1 MFTGIIEEMGIVESV
16 SPSESG
22 FRLKVTIR
30 KCGRGLRLG
39 DSLAVNG
46 CCLTVVKIGID
57 GRKKHVCFD
66 LLQETWIRTN
76 LQFLRA
82 GSLVNLERALA
93 AGGRLSGHFV
103 TGHVDALAKITR
115 WEKVGNDHQL
125 RIVPPLELMR
135 YMIHKGSIAEDGIIL
150 TVAEVTATDFM
161 MWIIPHT
168 LESTALKER
177 SVGGFVNIEADILGK
192 YVERL
197 SRQSVL

>member
-1 MFTGIIEEMGIVESV
+1 MFTGIIEETGQVESL
-16 SPSESG
+16 SPSEG
-22 FRLKVTIR
+22 GHRLKVTLR

-46 CCLTVVKIGID
+46 CCLTVAKIDID
-57 GRKKHVCFD
+57 GRKKHVFFD
-66 LLQETWIRTN
+66 LLQETLLRTN

-103 TGHVDALAKITR
+103 TGHVDSVAKITR
-115 WEKVGNDHQL
+115 WERVGNDHQL
-125 RIVPPLELMR
+125 RVGPPPELMR
-135 YMIHKGSIAEDGIIL
+135 YLIHKGSIAVDGISL

-168 LESTALKER
+168 LEHTALKER
-177 SVGGFVNIEADILGK
+177 AVGSFVNLEADILGK

-197 SRQSVL
+197 SREPRA